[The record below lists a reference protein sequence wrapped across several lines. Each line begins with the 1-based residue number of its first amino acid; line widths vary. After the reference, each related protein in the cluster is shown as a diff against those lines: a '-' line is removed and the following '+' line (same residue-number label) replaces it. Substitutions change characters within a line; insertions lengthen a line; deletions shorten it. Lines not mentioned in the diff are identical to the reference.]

1 MKNKLD
7 FHKRLRDRFC
17 MDIDHPPKNKKE
29 KRAYIRR
36 KARRMDKDVI
46 RAELHAMETAREE
59 AIDEMLNEEADE
71 ALYCHHYGP
80 CSKCLERGKK

>member
-1 MKNKLD
+1 MD

-46 RAELHAMETAREE
+46 RAELNAMETAQEEVLNEMVMEE
-59 AIDEMLNEEADE
+59 AEEAS
-71 ALYCHHYGP
+71 YCYHFGP
-80 CSKCLERGKK
+80 CDKCQERDK